1 MSAGIGSVLG
11 RAASKKGW
19 LLDMSRFSGDAI
31 QPSLVAGNTASALQ
45 VEALGGFIRKYLLHA
60 HPPARLEACEA
71 AELLGFHEDD
81 MATLVREKL
90 IVPLGQP
97 VNNATKYFAL
107 ADIEALGRSR
117 EGLSAATKAIYGRNK
132 AKSQGVCAQDAVRN
146 RLICEFSVGGN

>member
-1 MSAGIGSVLG
+1 
-11 RAASKKGW
+11 
-19 LLDMSRFSGDAI
+19 MSRFSEDII

-60 HPPARLEACEA
+60 HPPARLEASEA

-81 MATLVREKL
+81 MSTLVREKL
-90 IVPLGQP
+90 IAPLGQP

-117 EGLSAATKAIYGRNK
+117 EGLSTATKAIYGRNK
-132 AKSQGVCAQDAVRN
+132 RKSCRGCSQDARDEH
-146 RLICEFSVGGN
+146 LICEILMSNN